1 MYDITTTKSNR
12 IYEKQMNDSTTKKKN
27 ILANSNP
34 VLQENQIKNE
44 SITVLHQQKK
54 TNWNDNQINVLINN
68 ELDHRVQWS
77 LNENQVNYSTVLYS
91 T

>member
-54 TNWNDNQINVLINN
+54 TN
-68 ELDHRVQWS
+68 
-77 LNENQVNYSTVLYS
+77 
-91 T
+91 

>member
-54 TNWNDNQINVLINN
+54 LT
-68 ELDHRVQWS
+68 EM
-77 LNENQVNYSTVLYS
+77 T
-91 T
+91 TK